1 MNKEKLIRIAEKR
14 RQEYLKKEE
23 EADKIA
29 RKVQKGMATIR
40 DMYLTFNTPECGEDK
55 DIDVFIENM
64 GGEHPFSANVLIC
77 EDSLG
82 SISIGYWGDRHE
94 SVAGIKIGSRNS
106 VSSPERILKAIK
118 SESRHHLEWIFL
130 HADEFCD
137 MVIAELEKQY
147 EDNNLPKTEEGKEDV
162 PDMATFEKVITR
174 HGELEPCRDLL
185 AKLIRESGGDL
196 VHYLDDYCS
205 NVMVGNLLLPDM
217 IAILNSSSYY
227 GSIRVF
233 QTIEEYCQYLLSEMD
248 MDWDALSSVIHHFIE
263 QCRQLN
269 GSYGGEF
276 IKVDLS
282 GDLTDVRLISLEQL
296 RKDYCKAVHGEGGQD
311 VIISSYE
318 LLNVDETIS
327 LYAKHYKAIH
337 KFWNEYN
344 KESHAG

>member
-1 MNKEKLIRIAEKR
+1 MNKEKLIKIAEKR
-14 RQEYLKKEE
+14 RQAYLKKEE
-23 EADKIA
+23 ETSKMA
-29 RKVQKGMATIR
+29 RKIQKGMATIC

-55 DIDVFIENM
+55 DIDVFIEDM

-82 SISIGYWGDRHE
+82 SISIGYWGDGHEE

-106 VSSPERILKAIK
+106 VSAPERILKAIK
-118 SESRHHLEWIFL
+118 SKSRHHLEWIFL

-147 EDNNLPKTEEGKEDV
+147 EDIPKPEEEGKEYV
-162 PDMATFEKVITR
+162 LDMDAFEKAIAG
-174 HGELEPCRDLL
+174 HEELEPYRDLL

-205 NVMVGNLLLPDM
+205 NVMAENLLLPDM

-227 GSIRVF
+227 GSIWVF

-248 MDWDALSSVIHHFIE
+248 MDWDALSSVIYHFME

-282 GDLTDVRLISLEQL
+282 GDLTDVRLISPEQL
-296 RKDYCKAVHGEGGQD
+296 CEDYCKAVHGEGGQD
-311 VIISSYE
+311 VIISSYQ
-318 LLNVDETIS
+318 LINADETVS
-327 LYAKHYKAIH
+327 LYARHYKAIH
-337 KFWNEYN
+337 EFW
-344 KESHAG
+344 GGC

>member
-14 RQEYLKKEE
+14 RQAYLKKEE
-23 EADKIA
+23 ETSKMA

-55 DIDVFIENM
+55 DIDVSRMNM
-64 GGEHPFSANVLIC
+64 GGEDHPFSAGMVIY
-77 EDSLG
+77 EKHGVISLG
-82 SISIGYWGDRHE
+82 FWRGDAFNLP
-94 SVAGIKIGSRNS
+94 SVKIGDSNS
-106 VSSPERILKAIK
+106 VFDPDHIMKVI
-118 SESRHHLEWIFL
+118 SESQQGQYLGWILL

-147 EDNNLPKTEEGKEDV
+147 ECDSPEMEEEKEDV
-162 PDMATFEKVITR
+162 SEKAAFEKAIAR
-174 HGELEPCRDLL
+174 HGELEPYRDLL
-185 AKLIRESGGDL
+185 AELIGKSNGDL

-205 NVMVGNLLLPDM
+205 AFMGENLTLSDM

-227 GSIRVF
+227 ESTRVF
-233 QTIEEYCQYLLSEMD
+233 EFVEEYCQYLLSEMD
-248 MDWDALSSVIHHFIE
+248 MDWDALSSVIHHFME

-282 GDLTDVRLISLEQL
+282 GDLTDVRLISPEQL
-296 RKDYCKAVHGEGGQD
+296 RKDYCKSIGE
-311 VIISSYE
+311 
-318 LLNVDETIS
+318 DETVS
-327 LYAKHYKAIH
+327 LYASYYEAIH
-337 KFWNEYN
+337 KFWNEYK

>member
-14 RQEYLKKEE
+14 RQAYLKKEE
-23 EADKIA
+23 ETSKMA

-118 SESRHHLEWIFL
+118 SESRHHLEWILL

-147 EDNNLPKTEEGKEDV
+147 ECDSPEMGEEKEDV
-162 PDMATFEKVITR
+162 SEKAAFEKAIAR
-174 HGELEPCRDLL
+174 HGELEPYRDLL
-185 AKLIRESGGDL
+185 AELIGKSNGDL

-205 NVMVGNLLLPDM
+205 AFMGENLTLSDM

-248 MDWDALSSVIHHFIE
+248 MDWDALSSVIHHFME

-282 GDLTDVRLISLEQL
+282 GDLTDVRLISPEQL
-296 RKDYCKAVHGEGGQD
+296 RKDYCKSIGE
-311 VIISSYE
+311 
-318 LLNVDETIS
+318 DETVS
-327 LYAKHYKAIH
+327 LYASHYEAIH
-337 KFWNEYN
+337 KFWNEYK

>member
-1 MNKEKLIRIAEKR
+1 MNKEKLIKIAEKR
-14 RQEYLKKEE
+14 RQAYLKKEE
-23 EADKIA
+23 ETSKMA
-29 RKVQKGMATIR
+29 RKIQKGMATIR

-55 DIDVFIENM
+55 DIDVPRMDM
-64 GGEHPFSANVLIC
+64 GGEEHPFSAGMVIY
-77 EDSLG
+77 EKHGVISLG
-82 SISIGYWGDRHE
+82 FWRGDAFNLP
-94 SVAGIKIGSRNS
+94 SVKIGDSNS
-106 VSSPERILKAIK
+106 VFEPDHIMKVI
-118 SESRHHLEWIFL
+118 SESQKGQYLRWILL

-137 MVIAELEKQY
+137 MVIAVLEKQY
-147 EDNNLPKTEEGKEDV
+147 EDIPKPEEEGKEYV
-162 PDMATFEKVITR
+162 LDMDAFEKAIAG
-174 HGELEPCRDLL
+174 HEELEPYRDLL

-205 NVMVGNLLLPDM
+205 KVMVENLLLPDM

-282 GDLTDVRLISLEQL
+282 GDLTDVRLISPEQL
-296 RKDYCKAVHGEGGQD
+296 CEDYCKAVHGEGGQD
-311 VIISSYE
+311 VIIRAPISSSTQTRRP
-318 LLNVDETIS
+318 VSMRDIIRPS
-327 LYAKHYKAIH
+327 M
-337 KFWNEYN
+337 
-344 KESHAG
+344 SSGGDDRGQ

>member
-1 MNKEKLIRIAEKR
+1 MNKEKLIKIAEKR
-14 RQEYLKKEE
+14 RQAYLKKEE
-23 EADKIA
+23 ETSKMA
-29 RKVQKGMATIR
+29 RKIQKGMATIC

-55 DIDVFIENM
+55 DIDVFIEDM

-82 SISIGYWGDRHE
+82 SISIGYWGDGHEE

-106 VSSPERILKAIK
+106 VSAPERILKAIK

-147 EDNNLPKTEEGKEDV
+147 EDIPKPEEEGKEYV
-162 PDMATFEKVITR
+162 LDMDAFEKAIAG
-174 HGELEPCRDLL
+174 HEELEPYRDLL

-205 NVMVGNLLLPDM
+205 AFMGENLTLSDM
-217 IAILNSSSYY
+217 IAVLNSSSYY
-227 GSIRVF
+227 ESTRVF
-233 QTIEEYCQYLLSEMD
+233 EFVEEYCQYLLSEMD
-248 MDWDALSSVIHHFIE
+248 MDWNALSSVIHHFME

-282 GDLTDVRLISLEQL
+282 GDLTDVRLISPEQL
-296 RKDYCKAVHGEGGQD
+296 RKDYCKSIGE
-311 VIISSYE
+311 
-318 LLNVDETIS
+318 DETVS
-327 LYAKHYKAIH
+327 LYARHYKAIH
-337 KFWNEYN
+337 EFW
-344 KESHAG
+344 GGC